1 MFIVVYLKQSKNPM
15 YLIYLI
21 HLSKVRTDLMQVP
34 SSSYVRQIIV
44 FRIYKELQM
53 SMTKANI

>member
-1 MFIVVYLKQSKNPM
+1 MFIVVCLKQSKKPTH
-15 YLIYLI
+15 LIHLI

-34 SSSYVRQIIV
+34 SWSYVRQIIV